1 MKNFITITDTIKAT
15 SDQTNIINHSNPVKA
30 KPAFRSFNRLA
41 PNMVGMARKK
51 ENSAAINLEVPN
63 RVAPI
68 IVDPDL
74 DVPGTRA
81 RHWKRPINRA
91 VL

>member
-1 MKNFITITDTIKAT
+1 
-15 SDQTNIINHSNPVKA
+15 
-30 KPAFRSFNRLA
+30 
-41 PNMVGMARKK
+41 MVGMARKK

-81 RHWKRPINRA
+81 RHWKRPINKA